1 MEDPILVA
9 EDGGALAVQLDDRG
23 LAYGQLV
30 QRAPLALQVATDQ
43 LGPGADVL
51 ADEAL
56 CAGQRF
62 HAGGI
67 EYVGP
72 WVVPPADQSQR
83 IIPAAVPLVMPQAL
97 NPVAT

>member
-1 MEDPILVA
+1 MEDPVLVA

-56 CAGQRF
+56 RRPAVSR
-62 HAGGI
+62 GGI
-67 EYVGP
+67 EHQPRGCP
-72 WVVPPADQSQR
+72 AADQVAR

>member
-1 MEDPILVA
+1 MEDPVLVA

-51 ADEAL
+51 ADEAF
-56 CAGQRF
+56 APASGFTRW
-62 HAGGI
+62 H
-67 EYVGP
+67 EHGP
-72 WVVPPADQSQR
+72 WVIPPLIRSR
-83 IIPAAVPLVMPQAL
+83 IIPLPCHW
-97 NPVAT
+97 